1 MLKVN
6 LYSNKGTKLEAIT
19 LPKNFEEEINKS
31 LLAQAVRTLTDSAH
45 FGVSRTKTRADINKT
60 KKKVYKQ
67 KGTGGARHGA
77 KSAPIYVGGGV
88 AHGKKLESR
97 KLILPQKMA
106 QKALKIAVSMK
117 VKLGR
122 LVAIKEIKALKKTK
136 EGQILVNK
144 ILSDQGKKTKKITL
158 VTAGSNVEISRVFR
172 NLKDVTVIFQN
183 NLNAERIYH
192 GGLIIFDQDIFE
204 VKKEKETKK

>member
-6 LYSNKGTKLEAIT
+6 SYSNKGTKLEAIA
-19 LPKNFEEEINKS
+19 LPKSFEEEINKN
-31 LLAQAVRTLTDSAH
+31 LLAQAVRILTDSAH
-45 FGVSRTKTRADINKT
+45 FGVARTKTRADINRT

-77 KSAPIYVGGGV
+77 RSAPIYVGGGV
-88 AHGKKLESR
+88 AHGRKLETR
-97 KLILPQKMA
+97 KLVLPQKMA

-122 LVAIKEIKALKKTK
+122 LVAVKEIKALKKTK
-136 EGQILVNK
+136 EGQVLVTK

-158 VTAGSNVEISRVFR
+158 VTLGSNFEIARVFR
-172 NLKDVTVIFQN
+172 NLKDVSVIFQN
-183 NLNAERIYH
+183 DLNAERVYH
-192 GGLIIFDQDIFE
+192 GGLIIFDQDIFG
-204 VKKEKETKK
+204 VKKESEAKK